1 MWDLRKWQLRHN
13 RMCECARMCVYVST
27 HKLRLHICVGVKRIC
42 EREKSIPQDAFRF
55 RETIAFPYRKTCVQ
69 CWCVNLILFQLTTT
83 TDCARLNCITITT
96 LAKIH
101 THSHA
106 HMYLVEFSAKTP
118 RYGVW
123 CVLRSSSWIV
133 HSLDSYREL
142 SAFFT
147 FARLNI
153 YIHTNVVHLH
163 QQPHICTIYVQSNAF

>member
-1 MWDLRKWQLRHN
+1 MTAPPQSNVWVHAYVCVCEYTQAAITYLCWCKTHLRK
-13 RMCECARMCVYVST
+13 
-27 HKLRLHICVGVKRIC
+27 
-42 EREKSIPQDAFRF
+42 REKYTARCVSVSGNE
-55 RETIAFPYRKTCVQ
+55 ETIAFPYRKTCVQ

-83 TDCARLNCITITT
+83 TDCARLNCITITK

-123 CVLRSSSWIV
+123 CVLRSFSWIV

-142 SAFFT
+142 SAFFLHSRINT
-147 FARLNI
+147 YI
-153 YIHTNVVHLH
+153 YI
-163 QQPHICTIYVQSNAF
+163 QM